1 MRPTYG
7 CRSPTGLSLIHI
19 SEPTRPERI
28 SYAVF
33 VSCTSLRTFGIVA
46 DLEAELGG
54 PVVSSNQALAW
65 HLHRLAGVQDALPGF
80 GTLFEHGLPA

>member
-1 MRPTYG
+1 
-7 CRSPTGLSLIHI
+7 
-19 SEPTRPERI
+19 
-28 SYAVF
+28 

-46 DLEAELGG
+46 DLEEELGR

-65 HLHRLAGVQDALPGF
+65 HLHRLAGVQDAVPGL